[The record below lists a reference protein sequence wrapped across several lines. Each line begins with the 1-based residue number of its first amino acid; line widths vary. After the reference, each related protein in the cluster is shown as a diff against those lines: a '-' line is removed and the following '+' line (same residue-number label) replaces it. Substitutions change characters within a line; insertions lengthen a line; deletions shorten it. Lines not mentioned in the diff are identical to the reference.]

1 MSNEFKALAARVT
14 ELEDRLAKM
23 KRYYEDALSNLDDSN
38 FAVAVVKERNNMKAK
53 ITMTAEEIKTSVEK
67 IDELGKTTSEIS
79 QTAEAI
85 RTEVKRVDDKFIG
98 YSTTEQ
104 TDEKIRSQI
113 QLETNGEGGII
124 NTRCSAIEQTANNI
138 GAAVTEIRGDL
149 SEYAKLEVMNSAISS
164 KVGIDFNGIV
174 ESDSAPG
181 SNSNKTKVYKVGSTY
196 YYWDGVE
203 WGATQNY
210 GIFSCFTQTADG
222 FKLKG
227 DFSSTTNAETTVD
240 ISGTKIDI
248 LQGGT
253 LAKLSMGFNKT
264 GENATPFIK
273 FGAGDGKNHTDINGF
288 DVYQEQGYI
297 AKYGNGFNM
306 IYYTDEGE
314 FHGMFINRVGSDTS
328 IDLRADNIL
337 FNGNSPTAVAVFG

>member
-1 MSNEFKALAARVT
+1 MSNEFKALAARAT

-79 QTAEAI
+79 QTAEQIELKVKEVTDAYTAYSSVEQS
-85 RTEVKRVDDKFIG
+85 TER
-98 YSTTEQ
+98 
-104 TDEKIRSQI
+104 IRSQI

-138 GAAVTEIRGDL
+138 GAAVNEIKGDL
-149 SEYAKLEVMNSAISS
+149 NNYATVDVMNNAIRS

-174 ESDSAPG
+174 ETDYAPD
-181 SNSNKTKVYKVGSTY
+181 SNSNKTKVYKVENTY
-196 YYWDGVE
+196 YYWNGTG
-203 WGATQNY
+203 WSTTKNY
-210 GIFSCFTQTADG
+210 GIFSCFTQTSDG

-264 GENATPFIK
+264 GENATPFIR

-288 DVYQEQGYI
+288 DVYREQGYI

-314 FHGMFINRVGSDTS
+314 FHGMFINRVGLDTS

>member
-79 QTAEAI
+79 QTAEDI
-85 RTEVKRVDDKFIG
+85 KTEVKRVDDKFSS
-98 YSTTEQ
+98 YSTTNQ
-104 TDEKIRSQI
+104 TAELITTTVNATYVDGLIKNKYS
-113 QLETNGEGGII
+113 T
-124 NTRCSAIEQTANNI
+124 IEQTANNI

-149 SEYAKLEVMNSAISS
+149 SEYAKLEVMNNAISS

-203 WGATQNY
+203 WSATQNY
-210 GIFSCFTQTADG
+210 GIFSCFTQTSDG

-273 FGAGDGKNHTDINGF
+273 FGAGDGENHTDINGF

-314 FHGMFINRVGSDTS
+314 FHGMFINRVGLDTS